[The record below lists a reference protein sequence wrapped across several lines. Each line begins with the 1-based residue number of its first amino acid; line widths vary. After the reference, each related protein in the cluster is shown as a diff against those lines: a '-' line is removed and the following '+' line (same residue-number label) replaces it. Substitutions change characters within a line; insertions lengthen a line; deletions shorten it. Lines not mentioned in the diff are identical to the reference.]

1 LSDRGPSGEG
11 GALAGKVVVVTGAG
25 RGIGRAL
32 ARDLS
37 ARGAEV
43 VLCARTR
50 SALDAVAE
58 EVRDSSGRTPLSA
71 LLDVR
76 DAEGARQA
84 IGAAV
89 QRWGRVDGLVNNA
102 AILGPVGP
110 VDQLDPEEFTA
121 TLETNVV
128 GAVNLTAA
136 FVGAIPKTG
145 GSVVNLSGGGI
156 GGPGVPTRAA
166 AYVASKA
173 AVGVLTESLARE
185 LAPRHVRVNAVAP
198 GALATGF
205 LDGVV
210 SAGAER
216 AGDSLYA
223 LATDPCRPA
232 EPSDGFF
239 EIVSYLLSDRSSWLS
254 GRILSARWDSIE
266 RVEMERDRIPASSMF
281 TLRRIDET
289 LFSERDESGERP
301 SDDGGRAR

>member
-1 LSDRGPSGEG
+1 LSDRGSSGEG

-32 ARDLS
+32 ACDLS
-37 ARGAEV
+37 TRGAEV

-50 SALDAVAE
+50 SALDAVAT
-58 EVRDSSGRTPLSA
+58 EVLDSSGRMPLTA
-71 LLDVR
+71 VLDVR
-76 DAEGARQA
+76 DAEGARQTIA
-84 IGAAV
+84 SVV

-102 AILGPVGP
+102 AILGPIGP

-136 FVGAIPKTG
+136 FVGATPVTG
-145 GSVVNLSGGGI
+145 GSVVNLSGGGV

-173 AVGVLTESLARE
+173 AIGVLTESLARE

-223 LATDPCRPA
+223 LATDPCRPV
-232 EPSDGFF
+232 EPSDAFF

-266 RVEMERDRIPASSMF
+266 RVEGERDRIPESSMF
-281 TLRRIDET
+281 TLRRIDES
-289 LFSERDESGERP
+289 LFAERDETGAGAG
-301 SDDGGRAR
+301 DGGGRAR